1 MLFKLIIYTTSLICE
16 CCFCV
21 TVMLLRIIF
30 GMISPHIGIIQRRI
44 SVPKDYCRSSC
55 FLKRC
60 LSFHLVGLQH
70 LVFRFRCSWEKWQG
84 WSIRTRE
91 STESRC
97 DRVLPPQFTFT
108 ASFVEIYN
116 ETLRDLLYTGKASK
130 RPEHEIRKLSNSEVT
145 ITNLTYEKVSN
156 EDQVRRAAS
165 KLLNNTTLGLCLKL
179 VSAGSPLTA
188 VIPPPDRSSAWLP
201 WPITIVP
208 QPRRPR
214 MTAPLARIQSS
225 SWISREPMLEGTLSA
240 SVSIASLMMMLV

>member
-1 MLFKLIIYTTSLICE
+1 MPLRKVAEMKHSYARAQSHIATV
-16 CCFCV
+16 FC
-21 TVMLLRIIF
+21 LLL
-30 GMISPHIGIIQRRI
+30 
-44 SVPKDYCRSSC
+44 C
-55 FLKRC
+55 
-60 LSFHLVGLQH
+60 
-70 LVFRFRCSWEKWQG
+70 
-84 WSIRTRE
+84 
-91 STESRC
+91 
-97 DRVLPPQFTFT
+97 QFTFT

-165 KLLNNTTLGLCLKL
+165 KLLNNTTLGRCLKL
-179 VSAGSPLTA
+179 VSAGSPLRA